1 MAKTF
6 PEMAHLPWVI
16 DTWGKKLIK
25 RDVPNK
31 RICAF
36 KAEINTVFLLTAKD
50 EKFDIIG
57 GRRKGIW
64 HFTLIRSK
72 FSLDL

>member
-1 MAKTF
+1 M
-6 PEMAHLPWVI
+6 
-16 DTWGKKLIK
+16 K

-57 GRRKGIW
+57 GRRKGI
-64 HFTLIRSK
+64 
-72 FSLDL
+72 